1 MGKAPGVCIPA
12 SALPAPLASEELR
25 LKLSHLRQVLEQAAR
40 PGIFLVQEGALRWLT
55 GMRHQVI
62 EVAPD
67 APSPVCALIMA
78 RGSTLELSFV
88 SSFTELPRLKARLP
102 EALLAAGPH
111 LRLEFYERLPSLP
124 EGCLAPNQAAYAG
137 VVDQIVR
144 PLLGGPKGGQFRKL
158 EWLHAHTHAA
168 LAQTAQAIEP
178 GLDGEEVQAL
188 LRRELA
194 RRRIESN
201 LILVAVKGQEGHLH
215 PLYDRNFRV
224 ERDSEV
230 KLVTGARFA
239 ELIVSASVMVR
250 FGNPPQS
257 EHRDL
262 AYRALQQG
270 ALEYADCYRPGAV
283 EGEIYRE
290 IGRRFARLEEQ
301 FALPGFARSAYAH
314 HLGGPTSPLG
324 NRDYLIGEGG
334 TRAMFPWMQ
343 FAVNPVEVLHSAKV
357 ELQGVVLP
365 EQVPLI
371 LDGSLQIQGNA
382 LTFSRLTASGGTTG
396 MVPDLI
402 RRD

>member
-1 MGKAPGVCIPA
+1 MGKASGRCIPV
-12 SALPAPLASEELR
+12 SAVPAPLEPEELR
-25 LKLSHLRQVLEQAAR
+25 LKLAHLRRVLEQTGR

-67 APSPVCALIMA
+67 ARSPVGALIMT
-78 RGSTLELSFV
+78 RGSTLELTFV

-102 EALLAAGPH
+102 EVLAGPD
-111 LRLEFYERLPSLP
+111 LRLEFRENPPSLP
-124 EGCLAPNQAAYAG
+124 EGCLAPSQAEYAG
-137 VVDQIVR
+137 VVGQVVR
-144 PLLGGPKGGQFRKL
+144 PLLGGLKGGPFRKL
-158 EWLHAHTHAA
+158 EWLHGHTHAA
-168 LAQTAQAIEP
+168 LAETARAIEP

-201 LILVAVKGQEGHLH
+201 LILVAVKGQESHLH
-215 PLYDRNFRV
+215 PLYDRNCRV
-224 ERDSEV
+224 ESECEV

-257 EHRDL
+257 EHRDQ

-324 NRDYLIGEGG
+324 NRDYLISEGG

-343 FAVNPVEVLHSAKV
+343 FAVNPVEVLHGTKV

-365 EQVPLI
+365 EGPPLI
-371 LDGSLQIQGNA
+371 LDGSSQVQGNG
-382 LTFSRLTASGGTTG
+382 LTFSRLAASGGTTAL
-396 MVPDLI
+396 VPDLI